1 VPPLRPARPRGPFF
15 RRLRR
20 CGELAGY
27 VALLL
32 LALFFVGIGVA
43 AAHDRGEPRVWGTF
57 VEESREY
64 GGRGGEHITG
74 RWASAD
80 GQRTLEDV
88 TLNGSTDPSGR
99 AAAYA
104 QPTAYLGS
112 DTTVSDGSGE
122 WISVVLPPAFVVLS
136 LAFLVGHAWASED
149 LPTVASWFRRLR
161 RR

>member
-15 RRLRR
+15 HRLRR
-20 CGELAGY
+20 WGRLASY
-27 VALLL
+27 VGLLL
-32 LALFFVGIGVA
+32 LSLFFVVIGVA
-43 AAHDRGEPRVWGTF
+43 TAHDRGEPRVWGTF

-64 GGRGGEHITG
+64 GGRGGEHIIG
-74 RWASAD
+74 RWASDD
-80 GQRTLEDV
+80 GQLTLDDV

-104 QPTAYLGS
+104 QPRAYLGS
-112 DTTVSDGSGE
+112 DTVSDGSYD
-122 WISVVLPPAFVVLS
+122 WVSVILPPAFVVLS

-149 LPTVASWFRRLR
+149 LPTVVSWFRRLR